1 MKPVKFFL
9 STLVAAATAVS
20 VTAAEYTITASGDRT
35 LIDAASGDTVT
46 IDFSSNPNSY
56 FYAVISSLSY
66 VVNAD
71 IVVVDATLHNGST
84 RSTYTF
90 NGAIS
95 GTGAFYYLANRGS
108 NRQTYVFNG
117 DVSGYSGAMS
127 IASNKIV
134 TFIFNN
140 NQTGTGAISATSAE
154 SVLKLNGVTVN
165 NSAINVATINVQ
177 GKTSLAADTVWTGN
191 VSIAFGAEVS
201 AAGAEVLNFASATLT
216 NAGTLD
222 LSDATNFAA
231 ATLTNA
237 GTLDLSDVSVSIKS
251 TITNTG
257 TVVVSE
263 DTVFS
268 LDHLTASNGVYTII
282 SGGTLGGS
290 LDYSNFSLFG
300 ETLSNRAVVST
311 ESGVVKVSLA
321 VLDLWAGSADSNQWT
336 KAADVEN
343 WSTPEG
349 ASVAFSNFDSV
360 TFASEGYSNVRVQ
373 ETIVTR
379 SIAVEDNYTFEF
391 AGNDARVATQELL
404 IAENKTLTLSG
415 NGSFSVEKFT
425 GTGTLCL
432 DGVSLQLSSAMTLSK
447 LEIGS
452 KGSVVDAAADLT
464 ITELSFQRGA
474 VFSKTGAGALLLSGD
489 LALAS
494 GLRLE
499 INEGLL
505 HIGSGTPIATTGTGT
520 IALKNGTGLYLDGG
534 KTSSAH
540 KLSQNIETQGDVTL
554 TWRDAPQSS
563 ATAYQYELTGDIAV
577 TNGTLSI
584 HSDTL
589 NWAKEIA
596 FKGNLSGEGTVHYY
610 RGPSDTRYNSNGRL
624 IIAGADNSGFTGT
637 VFVEA
642 KNDFSAGLDLLSSL
656 KNATLK
662 LSGKSGGQEA
672 YVRVLGDVAV
682 KRLEGNA
689 SSQIGAGDILQG
701 GTVGN
706 YTLTVGEG
714 DYAGKLENYGVARQ
728 YGSTSKQY
736 VNSGS
741 LSLYKVSDG
750 TLILSGDNSYS
761 GGTTVAAGTLVVKHA
776 QALGTGDVTVES
788 GAILS
793 VGLASLSSGVR
804 ANSYEFKPG
813 SLLLVDLI
821 DVSLPAE
828 LSPYAMPIV
837 LEVIRADT
845 ITFGNVELAV
855 GDLAALAETYIAFE
869 NDSLGKYTNREW
881 FYDGRTLS
889 LVLAIPEPSQFGL
902 LAGLG
907 ALLLVGARRR
917 RKSSN

>member
-20 VTAAEYTITASGDRT
+20 VTAAEYTITASEDQT
-35 LIDAASGDTVT
+35 LIDAAAGDTVT
-46 IDFSSNPNSY
+46 IDFSSNANSY
-56 FYAVISSLSY
+56 FYAVSSSASY

-71 IVVVDATLHNGST
+71 IVVVDATLHNGS
-84 RSTYTF
+84 SNKTYTF

-108 NRQTYVFNG
+108 NTQTYVFNG

-127 IASNKIV
+127 IASNKTG
-134 TFIFNN
+134 TFTFNN
-140 NQTGTGAISATSAE
+140 NQTGTGAISATSAG
-154 SVLKLNGVTVN
+154 SVLKLNGATVN
-165 NSAINVATINVQ
+165 NSVINVTTINVQ
-177 GKTSLAADTVWTGN
+177 GKTSLAADTVWIGN
-191 VSIAFGAEVS
+191 VSVASGAEVS
-201 AAGAEVLNFASATLT
+201 VAGAEVLNFASATLT

-222 LSDATNFAA
+222 LSDATNFAS

-263 DTVFS
+263 DTTFS

-282 SGGTLGGS
+282 SGGTLSGS
-290 LDYSNFSLFG
+290 LDYSNFSLLG
-300 ETLSNRAVVST
+300 ETLSNRVVVST
-311 ESGVVKVSLA
+311 ENGVVTVSFSALE
-321 VLDLWAGSADSNQWT
+321 LIWAGSADSNLWT

-343 WSTPEG
+343 WSRPEG
-349 ASVAFSNFDSV
+349 ASDAFSNFGSV

-373 ETIVTR
+373 ETIIAS

-391 AGNDARVATQELL
+391 AGNDARVATQELS

-415 NGSFSVEKFT
+415 NGSLSALKFS
-425 GTGTLCL
+425 GSGTLCL
-432 DGVSLQLSSAMTLSK
+432 DGVSLQSSSATTLSK

-452 KGSVVDAAADLT
+452 KGSEVNAAADLT
-464 ITELSFQRGA
+464 ISELALQQGA
-474 VFSKTGAGALLLSGD
+474 VLSKSGAGALLFSGD
-489 LALAS
+489 LALVS
-494 GLRLE
+494 GQRLE

-540 KLSQNIETQGDVTL
+540 KLSQKLETQGDVAL
-554 TWRDAPQSS
+554 TWNDTPQSS

-577 TNGTLSI
+577 ANGTLSI
-584 HSDTL
+584 HSDTNNL
-589 NWAKEIA
+589 AKEIA
-596 FKGNLSGEGTVHYY
+596 FKGNLSGAGTVHYY
-610 RGPSDTRYNSNGRL
+610 RGPGDYVYNSNGRL

-637 VFVEA
+637 VFIEA
-642 KNDFSAGLDLLSSL
+642 KNNYSAGLDLLCSL

-689 SSQIGAGDILQG
+689 GSQIGAGNILQG

-741 LSLYKVSDG
+741 LSLHKVSDG
-750 TLILSGDNSYS
+750 TLILSGNNSYS

-793 VGLASLSSGVR
+793 VGLASLSRGVR

-828 LSPYAMPIV
+828 LSPYAMPIF

-855 GDLAALAETYIAFE
+855 GDLDALAETYIAFE
-869 NDSLGKYTNREW
+869 NDALGKYTKREW
-881 FYDGRTLS
+881 FYDGRALS

-907 ALLLVGARRR
+907 ALLLVGTRRR
-917 RKSSN
+917 RKA